1 MALEQNPAYEPVA
14 FFKLKAQS
22 LKPKT
27 SFWNPE
33 FNIRH

>member
-22 LKPKT
+22 VKLKA
-27 SFWNPE
+27 SVE
-33 FNIRH
+33 VRV